1 MEQRETEDEE
11 MSFFKKPFDNLFW
24 GVLTLLYG
32 MGLFSCKVEETEPF
46 AVVGLLVSLGLFII
60 SNREKKP

>member
-1 MEQRETEDEE
+1 